1 MSGPDRELQTPSFE
15 RLRQIAKRLTRD
27 CRTGDTSALRR
38 VRRWL
43 PRLASLDLRT
53 AAARVKLADVQHAL
67 AREAGVESWAALR
80 ALVESKEPL
89 VTQVARFLGALP
101 EGDLATMRRLLEQIP
116 EVVGSSI
123 HSACAACDS
132 TAVETWLARDESLVN
147 ARIRD
152 SGWTPLDC
160 LAASPLFGIDEAHR
174 TASVA
179 IGRRLLTL
187 GADANTFT
195 LADAG
200 DPRSKLSVLYRASEQ
215 GNAGLVRLLLEHGA
229 HPNDGESVYHAAERN
244 HRDVLELLVA
254 HGAEISAAQQPWNNT
269 VLYFLAGYGP
279 EHARLS
285 LARAGMQW
293 LLEHGADPNV
303 PSYAG
308 RETPLHRIAEFGHG
322 VDLAEL
328 MLGHGA
334 DPARPRADGRTPYE
348 LAMRVGNVAIAN
360 LLRSLGAAV
369 EPLRPIDAFLSACA
383 AGDEPGA
390 RRLLEADPDLRTELL
405 EHERHAVL
413 RAAESGK
420 DGAVR
425 VLVSLGFDLGLEGPW
440 GGTALHHAAWQG
452 RVELVRALLAAGAP
466 VNIRDRTH
474 GSSPIAWAAH
484 GSANC
489 RDADDDYV
497 AVTDLLIDARAEREP
512 SFNKFGEPP
521 EDLASDVVADHLRA
535 RGFAAPE

>member
-1 MSGPDRELQTPSFE
+1 
-15 RLRQIAKRLTRD
+15 
-27 CRTGDTSALRR
+27 
-38 VRRWL
+38 
-43 PRLASLDLRT
+43 
-53 AAARVKLADVQHAL
+53 
-67 AREAGVESWAALR
+67 
-80 ALVESKEPL
+80 
-89 VTQVARFLGALP
+89 
-101 EGDLATMRRLLEQIP
+101 
-116 EVVGSSI
+116 
-123 HSACAACDS
+123 
-132 TAVETWLARDESLVN
+132 
-147 ARIRD
+147 
-152 SGWTPLDC
+152 
-160 LAASPLFGIDEAHR
+160 
-174 TASVA
+174 
-179 IGRRLLTL
+179 
-187 GADANTFT
+187 
-195 LADAG
+195 
-200 DPRSKLSVLYRASEQ
+200 
-215 GNAGLVRLLLEHGA
+215 LVRLLLEHGA
-229 HPNDGESVYHAAERN
+229 HPNDGESVYHAAESN

-328 MLGHGA
+328 MLAHGA

-360 LLRSLGAAV
+360 LLRSLG
-369 EPLRPIDAFLSACA
+369 
-383 AGDEPGA
+383 
-390 RRLLEADPDLRTELL
+390 
-405 EHERHAVL
+405 
-413 RAAESGK
+413 AAESGK

-512 SFNKFGEPP
+512 SFNKLGEPP

-535 RGFAAPE
+535 RGFAAPG